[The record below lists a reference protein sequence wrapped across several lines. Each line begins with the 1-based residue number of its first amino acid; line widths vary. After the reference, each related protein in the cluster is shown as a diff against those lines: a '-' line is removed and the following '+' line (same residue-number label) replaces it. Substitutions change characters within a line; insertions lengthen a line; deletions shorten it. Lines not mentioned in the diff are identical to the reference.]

1 MQASHSSL
9 YLLKHCI
16 IYIFLIHSGSV
27 PKMLTVLYQSV
38 WNTEK
43 TTWTILFEHQGKIFL
58 NIEKVL
64 MKISEKQP

>member
-16 IYIFLIHSGSV
+16 SYIFLIHSGSV